1 MHGTLEQTPKC
12 LRPGPLLKKMRI
24 SWYGAF
30 LCLALLAL
38 FCQLNAAA
46 QEAPKIIRSN
56 SDPAAAAAARV
67 AAQAYWTVERIQ
79 AATPMDLLAADSSNL
94 PAVVY
99 RPTDPGS
106 SGFSPGQVSIAALA
120 NRAGVTPGQPP
131 SAVLGTKSLSGL
143 LGPFPAPEATPAP
156 LSFQQNYPYPEPFS
170 RADVPRYSY
179 DESTLAYP
187 SYPQSTVG
195 KLFFT
200 INGSGFVCSASVIRP
215 HLLVTARHCVYDKV
229 NNFGNWVFY
238 PAWHNGPNATL
249 GGGWIWRNWVTWDC
263 ATGPCPP
270 DAFDIAF
277 IQTYD
282 DDQTGCNGSNGGLPI
297 EFYTG
302 FLGYAY
308 YGNTGNEAV
317 NHYTATGYPQAA
329 PFSGAWMVRSD
340 ASTADF
346 ELFGVPDTLEIGSD
360 QTGGTSGG
368 PWILAWDEGS
378 NPASYFLGDYVNGL
392 NSFKWTNPARPL
404 EIAGPQFK
412 DYNFNQLRLI
422 AEGMPCP

>member
-1 MHGTLEQTPKC
+1 MHGTLERTPKW
-12 LRPGPLLKKMRI
+12 LRFEPLLKLMRT

-46 QEAPKIIRSN
+46 QGPPKIVRS
-56 SDPAAAAAARV
+56 PAPANAADAAAAR
-67 AAQAYWTVERIQ
+67 AATQAYWTAEALQ

-94 PAVVY
+94 PAGVY

-106 SGFSPGQVSIAALA
+106 SGFSPAQAPAAALA
-120 NRAGVTPGQPP
+120 SGLGITLGQASATAP
-131 SAVLGTKSLSGL
+131 SAKSLSGL
-143 LGPFPAPEATPAP
+143 LGPLPGPEATPAP
-156 LSFQQNYPYPEPFS
+156 QAFQAFYNYPEPFS

-179 DESTLAYP
+179 DESLGYP
-187 SYPQSTVG
+187 SFPQSTIG

-200 INGSGFVCSASVIRP
+200 INGAGFVCSASVIRP
-215 HLLVTARHCVYDKV
+215 HLLLTARHCVLDGV

-238 PAWHNGPNATL
+238 PGWHNGPNLAL
-249 GGGWIWRNWVTWDC
+249 GGGWIWRNWITWSC
-263 ATGPCPP
+263 PCNL
-270 DAFDIAF
+270 DGLDIAF
-277 IQTYD
+277 IQTFD
-282 DDQTGCNGSNGGLPI
+282 DDQAGCGGSAGGFPI
-297 EFYTG
+297 ESYTG

-308 YGNTGNEAV
+308 SGNIGNEGV
-317 NHYTATGYPQAA
+317 FHYTSTGYPQAA

-346 ELFGVPDTLEIGSD
+346 ELFGVADTLEIGSD

-368 PWILAWDEGS
+368 PWIWAWDEGS
-378 NPASYFLGDYVNGL
+378 NPFPYPASDIVNGL

-404 EIAGPQFK
+404 EMGGPQFK
-412 DYNFNQLRLI
+412 DYNFNQLLI
-422 AEGMPCP
+422 AANNLLPCP